1 MALADAFDGV
11 ATPTGSERDMIS
23 VEPSD
28 WAGEE
33 VRSSVMRGIRD
44 VTN

>member
-1 MALADAFDGV
+1 MALADAFDRL
-11 ATPTGSERDMIS
+11 ATGSERDMIS